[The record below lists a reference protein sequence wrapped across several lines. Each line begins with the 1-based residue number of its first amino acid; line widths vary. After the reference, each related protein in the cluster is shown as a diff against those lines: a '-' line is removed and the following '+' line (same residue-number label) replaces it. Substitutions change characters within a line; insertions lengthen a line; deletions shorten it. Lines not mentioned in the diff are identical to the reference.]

1 MTNHGSMHYNYL
13 HTTMT
18 MKKDQYDRK
27 ASQREGKDTVTCGW
41 EPLMT
46 EDRKPPLESCARR
59 NVPGSGE
66 AQRRTGVNGDRAGY
80 IFVSIRVPPVIGP
93 FRER

>member
-1 MTNHGSMHYNYL
+1 MTNPGSMHYNYL

-27 ASQREGKDTVTCGW
+27 ASQRGKDTVTCGW

-80 IFVSIRVPPVIGP
+80 VFVSIRGGTA
-93 FRER
+93 E